1 MFLKIFFDYLRPFWI
16 FGSRIQ
22 RVSHQLIPVFPA
34 TLTSIFGP
42 SVERGE
48 ADDRHVRDD
57 IYGAPPFSAPRQRP
71 RSMRRDLEEWRTGRD
86 AMPCQCGRSVP
97 KYQITEVWTE
107 LPERV
112 LPRHSNFFS

>member
-1 MFLKIFFDYLRPFWI
+1 MKEFTREVRSGSS

-57 IYGAPPFSAPRQRP
+57 FYGAPSFSAPRQRP

-86 AMPCQCGRSVP
+86 AMPCDAAGPYLNTRSLECGRNCLS
-97 KYQITEVWTE
+97 
-107 LPERV
+107 V
-112 LPRHSNFFS
+112 LPRHSSFFS